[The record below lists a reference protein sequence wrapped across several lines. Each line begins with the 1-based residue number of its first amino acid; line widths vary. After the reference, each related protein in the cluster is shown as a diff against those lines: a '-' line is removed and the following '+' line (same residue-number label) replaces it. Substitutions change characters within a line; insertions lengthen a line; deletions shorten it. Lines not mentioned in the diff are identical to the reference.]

1 MNSRQCMGILHV
13 ITVCFVFSHT
23 GVQSRDRTKGTD
35 HKKIS
40 CDFRWSAWSEF
51 SPCSRS
57 CGLGMKARHRTCYE
71 YGPDPRPV
79 DGKNCKGKTRDHQAC
94 NTQPCSPG
102 SRDFRELQC
111 SFFNGQTYRGRV
123 HQWKAFTT
131 RGGRG
136 QVSDPCALMCAAEG
150 HSAIV
155 VKFSQRVVD
164 GTECGSSPKR
174 VCVAGLCVPIGCDS
188 RPYSN
193 KTQDHCG
200 VCGGRNDT
208 CHTVTKTI
216 SFRLPSGTTE
226 LLRIPVGARYV
237 KVTERPRN
245 GVILSLK
252 NAQGTVSING
262 RSGRGH
268 STDTKLVAGTV
279 VYYYHPSMGVKN
291 IRAEGPLND
300 TLIVMGH
307 ARQPSRVSLWYEYTI
322 HNTNTKTTQGVVQA
336 GLDNPD
342 PSYPWQSLLYNHVV
356 SGRGMAGHKS
366 LANPTPIVALA
377 TSTVQPS
384 CQRKH
389 AAIQGK
395 VPHGK
400 SYQRRRVGRTFE
412 TFHRMR
418 GRGPTKSGRRKSFSR
433 SAHRRRVHET
443 AGRRKLS
450 RRKESVKTV
459 YSKMGIFKN
468 VSRSSG
474 NRAKKTRPFSNIA
487 QKKGTK
493 TWHRGFMVMKQN
505 NTEPSQ
511 GYKTDERSAKSTLK
525 PATTRTI
532 QRVEPITS
540 TPVSPGT
547 AVNGSATVV
556 ATTVLTT
563 GFVNVTKTK
572 ISTTPQPTDEVLM
585 PFENVSVVN
594 PSRRSPVEAAIP
606 TYMPDEDPRAS
617 KEDLSIASRTLGS
630 NSSEGES
637 PDLQVGLSIQ
647 VATRKP
653 EKAERRRR
661 GRGRKRKKEDRFIW
675 RANDVTPCTST
686 CEIGTTVTFF
696 SCYQRTGER
705 VDDRFCNGQTKPPP
719 SHHACAGR
727 TCKPRWVA
735 GLWSE
740 CSESCGEGRQ
750 ERTARCWQMM
760 APGFDSTVRDFA
772 CKPVDKPQT
781 VRTCRKLRSCVPQ
794 WEISAWEECSTE
806 CGYGVQLRHVRCS
819 NENEATCSTRR
830 RPPDRRP
837 CRNKPCINHW
847 FTLPWSSCSGMCG
860 VRKRKV
866 YCRDNQGRA
875 VDDRKCDYN
884 TKPLT
889 VHACGH
895 CQNKWV
901 PQEWGECS
909 VTCGG
914 GVTTRRVVCGA
925 TSRGSF
931 HIRPDSYCIEEARP
945 PTTTRCRTAPCGAAW
960 YTTEWSEC
968 SESCGTTGFRYRD
981 VRCYGGPD
989 TEVCDAKI
997 RPEERERCQLQ
1008 PCEKEIRC
1016 EDDGET
1022 QCHLVVSAK
1031 LCSHKYYRKACCE
1044 TCSMHP

>member
-1 MNSRQCMGILHV
+1 MNARQCVDILHIV
-13 ITVCFVFSHT
+13 TVCFVVSHS
-23 GVQSRDRTKGTD
+23 GVESRDRTKITA
-35 HKKIS
+35 HEEIS

-79 DGKNCKGKTRDHQAC
+79 DGKNCKGKTRDQQAC

-111 SFFNGQTYRGRV
+111 SFFNGQTYRGRL
-123 HQWKAFTT
+123 HQWKAFTA
-131 RGGRG
+131 RGRD
-136 QVSDPCALMCAAEG
+136 QVSDPCALMCEAEG
-150 HSAIV
+150 HSGIV

-164 GTECGSSPKR
+164 GTECGRSPWR
-174 VCVAGLCVPIGCDS
+174 VCVAGICVPIGCDS

-193 KTQDHCG
+193 KTEDHCG

-216 SFRLPSGTTE
+216 SYRLPSGTTE

-262 RSGRGH
+262 RTGRGH

-279 VYYYHPSMGVKN
+279 VYYYHPRRGLKN

-307 ARQPSRVSLWYEYTI
+307 TRHPSRVSLWYEYTI
-322 HNTNTKTTQGVVQA
+322 HNTKTKPTQGVDQ
-336 GLDNPD
+336 GGPDNPD

-356 SGRGMAGHKS
+356 SGRGVAGTKS
-366 LANPTPIVALA
+366 LANSMPIVALA

-384 CQRKH
+384 CQRRH
-389 AAIQGK
+389 AVIRGKVAHDIQGK
-395 VPHGK
+395 VAHDIQGKVSHGIQGKVSHGIQGKMAHGK
-400 SYQRRRVGRTFE
+400 KRRGGKTFE
-412 TFHRMR
+412 TFHRLR
-418 GRGPTKSGRRKSFSR
+418 GRGPSKSGRRKSFSR
-433 SAHRRRVHET
+433 SHRRRVHKSS
-443 AGRRKLS
+443 GRRKMSS
-450 RRKESVKTV
+450 RNKGSIKTV
-459 YSKMGIFKN
+459 YSKGGIIKN
-468 VSRSSG
+468 VSRSSRNG
-474 NRAKKTRPFSNIA
+474 AKKPRPFPNNV

-493 TWHRGFMVMKQN
+493 GSHQGIMVSKQTT
-505 NTEPSQ
+505 TEPSQ
-511 GYKTDERSAKSTLK
+511 RYTTVERSTKASMKSIAK
-525 PATTRTI
+525 TTQYTAP
-532 QRVEPITS
+532 VTS
-540 TPVSPGT
+540 TPIAVGT
-547 AVNGSATVV
+547 TWNGSLTA
-556 ATTVLTT
+556 ATTTQRY
-563 GFVNVTKTK
+563 GNVTTTTT
-572 ISTTPQPTDEVLM
+572 STTPQPTEVSA
-585 PFENVSVVN
+585 PFENASVAS
-594 PSRRSPVEAAIP
+594 PSKRSPVEAAFP
-606 TYMPDEDPRAS
+606 TFMPDKISGAS
-617 KEDLSIASRTLGS
+617 KEDLSIASRTPGS
-630 NSSEGES
+630 H
-637 PDLQVGLSIQ
+637 VG
-647 VATRKP
+647 
-653 EKAERRRR
+653 ERRRR
-661 GRGRKRKKEDRFIW
+661 GRGRKRKKEDRFLW

-705 VDDRFCNGQTKPPP
+705 VDDRFCNSQTKPPP
-719 SHHACAGR
+719 SHHTCSGR

-772 CKPVDKPQT
+772 CNPDDKPQT
-781 VRTCRKLRSCVPQ
+781 VRSCHRLRSCVPQ

-830 RPPDRRP
+830 KPPDRRP

-860 VRKRKV
+860 IRKRKV
-866 YCRDNQGRA
+866 YCRDNQGRV

-901 PQEWGECS
+901 PQDWGECS

-981 VRCYGGPD
+981 VRCYGGPE
-989 TEVCDAKI
+989 TEMCDANS
-997 RPEERERCQLQ
+997 RPEERERCQLP
-1008 PCEKEIRC
+1008 PCKKEMRC

-1031 LCSHKYYRKACCE
+1031 LCSHKYYRTACCQ
-1044 TCSMHP
+1044 TCSSHH